1 MLLTKTESWLIENC
15 EEAALIVP
23 PNFTDDRRYT
33 KKTYAEL
40 MRQGQY
46 QTTNLLRSFPSLK
59 DSFLR
64 SAFYYNEIIFP
75 LKTSYSKFP
84 PSNNDNKM

>member
-40 MRQGQY
+40 MRQGQH
-46 QTTNLLRSFPSLK
+46 QTTYLLRRTSREILGRGTIGCIFYGGCFPSLK

-64 SAFYYNEIIFP
+64 SAFY
-75 LKTSYSKFP
+75 
-84 PSNNDNKM
+84 